1 MTSSIPTSARA
12 WGGDMHYRS
21 VADLNDAILNN
32 LHKLPSGVD
41 AVVGI
46 PRSGL
51 IAANLLCLALN
62 VPMAD
67 VEGFLAGRL
76 LTTGIKR
83 RTRDSGSMRTVVVI
97 DDSVHS
103 GDSMRK
109 VRALFAGFTG
119 GIRFIF
125 CAVFGID
132 NNHDSVDVVLEQV
145 PMPRMFQWNIMHHA
159 LLEKCCVDIDGVLCL
174 DPRPEEN
181 DDGPAYKKF
190 LGEARP
196 LLSPSARI
204 GALVTSR
211 LEKYREDTV
220 AWMARRNIEYNA
232 LHMLDLPS
240 QEERVRQ
247 GAHGAFKAGI
257 YKKSDAILFIESE
270 YEQAKE
276 IARLSGRPV
285 LCIATQH
292 IIYPSVATLEAVRNL
307 PLRLRWKSGM
317 YSRHWL
323 RAMVRAAFG
332 EKGIDFIRKLRRKY
346 LR

>member
-1 MTSSIPTSARA
+1 MN
-12 WGGDMHYRS
+12 YRS

-32 LHKLPSGVD
+32 LHKLPSEVD
-41 AVVGI
+41 VVVGI

-83 RTRDSGSMRTVVVI
+83 RTRAPQSDPAGTRTVVVI

-103 GDSMRK
+103 GDSMRR
-109 VRALFAGFTG
+109 VRARFAGFPGDT
-119 GIRFIF
+119 RFVF
-125 CAVFGID
+125 CAVFGV
-132 NNHDSVDVVLEQV
+132 NNSHDSVDVVLEQV
-145 PMPRMFQWNIMHHA
+145 PMPRMFQWNVMHHA

-181 DDGPAYKKF
+181 DDGPAYRQF
-190 LGEARP
+190 LRTARP
-196 LLSPSARI
+196 LLCPSARI
-204 GALVTSR
+204 GMLVTSR
-211 LEKYREDTV
+211 LEKYREDTA
-220 AWMARRNIEYNA
+220 AWMARQNIEYNA

-240 QEERVRQ
+240 QEERLRR

-257 YKKSDAILFIESE
+257 YKNSDAILFIESE
-270 YEQAKE
+270 HEQARE
-276 IARLSGRPV
+276 IARLSGKPV

-292 IIYPSVATLEAVRNL
+292 VIHPSLASLEAVRNL
-307 PLRLRWKSGM
+307 PMRLRVKSRM
-317 YSRHWL
+317 YGQHWL
-323 RAMVRAAFG
+323 RAMVRAVFG
-332 EKGIDFIRKLRRKY
+332 EHGVAFVRKLRRRY
-346 LR
+346 MR

>member
-1 MTSSIPTSARA
+1 MN
-12 WGGDMHYRS
+12 YRS
-21 VADLNDAILNN
+21 VADLNDAILGN
-32 LHKLPSGVD
+32 LYKLPSEVD

-83 RTRDSGSMRTVVVI
+83 RTRTQGSDPAGMRTVVVI

-103 GDSMRK
+103 GDSMRR
-109 VRALFAGFTG
+109 VRARFADFPGQT
-119 GIRFIF
+119 RFVF
-125 CAVFGID
+125 CAVFGIH

-174 DPRPEEN
+174 DPRAGEN
-181 DDGPAYKKF
+181 DDGPAYKEF
-190 LGEARP
+190 LGNARP
-196 LLSPSARI
+196 LLCVSARI

-211 LEKYREDTV
+211 LEKYRGDTA
-220 AWMARRNIEYNA
+220 AWLARQNIEYNA

-240 QEERVRQ
+240 QEERLRR
-247 GAHGAFKAGI
+247 GAHGAFKARV
-257 YKKSDAILFIESE
+257 YKDSDAILFIESE

-276 IARLSGRPV
+276 ISRLSGKPV

-292 IIYPSVATLEAVRNL
+292 VIYPSLASLEAVRNL
-307 PLRLRWKSGM
+307 PLRLRTKGGM
-317 YSRHWL
+317 YGQHWM
-323 RAMVRAAFG
+323 RSMIRAALG
-332 EKGIDFIRKLRRKY
+332 DNGVDYIRKLRRKY